1 MPKVSAEHKEQ
12 VRQRLIDAARNVV
25 LRDGHEGAT
34 TRAIVT
40 EAGLS
45 AGALYTYFSS
55 KEELFEAIAEQA
67 LGSNLVVY
75 AANAGP
81 DEPPVELLRRFV
93 TELLTQP
100 DLPALAWFRGRM
112 STDADVRAAAV
123 RFNRYI
129 VDTFTP
135 IVRSS
140 AGIERDVDVEALIEL
155 FDILVEGLNKREVLG
170 TFATTFERVGTVATQ
185 LLVNAITEGATTS

>member
-93 TELLTQP
+93 TELLTEP

-129 VDTFTP
+129 VDTFAP

-185 LLVNAITEGATTS
+185 LLVNAIIEGATTS

>member
-1 MPKVSAEHKEQ
+1 MPKVSAEHKEH
-12 VRQRLIDAARNVV
+12 VRQRLIDAAGTVV
-25 LRDGHEGAT
+25 MRDGHEGAT

-55 KEELFEAIAEQA
+55 KEELFEALAERA
-67 LGSNLVVY
+67 LAESVVLY
-75 AANAGP
+75 SATA
-81 DEPPVELLRRFV
+81 EPGEQSADLLRHFV
-93 TELLTQP
+93 TELLTVP

-112 STDADVRAAAV
+112 STDADLRAATE

-135 IVRSS
+135 IVRSVE
-140 AGIERDVDVEALIEL
+140 GIEADIDVEAVIEL

-185 LLVNAITEGATTS
+185 LFVNAITQGATTR

>member
-12 VRQRLIDAARNVV
+12 VRQRLIDAARDVV

-34 TRAIVT
+34 TRAIVN

-67 LGSNLVVY
+67 LSGNLVVY
-75 AANAGP
+75 AAQVEGGEQAT
-81 DEPPVELLRRFV
+81 ELLRRFV
-93 TELLTQP
+93 TELLTVP

-112 STDADVRAAAV
+112 STDADVQAAAE

-135 IVRSS
+135 IVRTVE
-140 AGIERDVDVEALIEL
+140 GIDADADIEALIEL

-185 LLVNAITEGATTS
+185 LFVNAVTQGAPTR